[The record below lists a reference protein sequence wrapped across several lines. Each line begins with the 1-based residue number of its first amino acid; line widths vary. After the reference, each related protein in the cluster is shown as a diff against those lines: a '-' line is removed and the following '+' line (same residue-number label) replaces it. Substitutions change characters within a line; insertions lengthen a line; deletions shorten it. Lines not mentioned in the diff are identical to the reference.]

1 MKYPILKKRLKSG
14 ESLLVSMTMS
24 CDEMQDN
31 MSVYSTTPEET
42 FRLIMECREEYIDF
56 HFNYGYSITNIKTI
70 LLDEPSYS
78 KQYRC
83 RIEINKL

>member
-1 MKYPILKKRLKSG
+1 MKYPISKKRLKSG

-24 CDEMQDN
+24 FCEMQET
-31 MSVYSTTPEET
+31 MEVYSTTPEET
-42 FRLIMECREEYIDF
+42 FRLLMECREEYMDF

-83 RIEINKL
+83 RIEITKL

>member
-1 MKYPILKKRLKSG
+1 MKYHISKKRLKSG

-24 CDEMQDN
+24 YNEMQDT
-31 MSVYSTTPEET
+31 MSVYSTTPKET
-42 FRLIMECREEYIDF
+42 FRLIMECREEYMDF

-83 RIEINKL
+83 RIEITKI